1 MSKRTVLKLGTRR
14 SLLAWAQSGQVAE
27 AIEKANPGLKV
38 ERVGI
43 DTRGDKILDIPLQKV
58 EGKEFFVAEI
68 DDALRSGAVDLT
80 VHSLKDLSLDRPAE
94 FVLAAM
100 PERANSR
107 DVALFGPNVLEKLKR
122 GERLKIGTSSPRR
135 LENLPSFL
143 GKALPRFGSGAS
155 PELQFVEIRGN
166 VNTRMGRLHEPASS
180 DRHLD
185 GVILAFAG
193 LIRLWADEAARVEMS
208 KLFQGVRWMVL
219 PLRENP
225 SAPGQGA
232 LSVECRANDEFVRSA
247 LAKLDHALT
256 RTAVATERGLLAA
269 WGGGCHQRFGA
280 SSVEAPG
287 LGALLYVRGVRP
299 DGVAVD
305 ELQWKAPAAPE
316 RALRAWDGSVSRASA
331 GAGAGAGVSASGGA
345 GSEAVAV
352 AAAGAGAGASAL
364 AAGAGSEAAAAV
376 PSVSAGAPV
385 FVAHWR
391 ALSPAWEAQLAGAR
405 VWCSGTASWYRLAER
420 GVWVEGCAE
429 GLGFDEALPQ
439 LAEPVLGLP
448 GLERWTVL
456 THHEALGEWQGRVE
470 RAVGTYS
477 APGEAAEYA
486 PQAVAELESAEAA
499 WWSSGS
505 QFTALAARARSVR
518 EHACGPGRT
527 ARVLRAAGV
536 EPKIFPSVEEWR
548 QWLKSE

>member
-14 SLLAWAQSGQVAE
+14 SLLAWAQSGQVAA

-80 VHSLKDLSLDRPAE
+80 VHSLKDLSLERPTE

-107 DVALFGPNVLEKLKR
+107 DVAIFGPRVLEKLRR
-122 GERLKIGTSSPRR
+122 GETLQVGTSSPRR

-143 GKALPRFGSGAS
+143 AKALPRFGSGPS
-155 PELQFVEIRGN
+155 PKLQFVEIRGN
-166 VNTRMGRLHEPASS
+166 VNTRMGRLHEADTS

-193 LIRLWADEAARVEMS
+193 LIRLWADEAARAEMT

-232 LSVECRANDEFVRSA
+232 LAVECRADDDFVREA
-247 LAKLDHALT
+247 LAKLDHPAT
-256 RTAVATERGLLAA
+256 RSAVATERGLLAA

-280 SSVEAPG
+280 SSVEASG

-305 ELQWKAPAAPE
+305 ELQWKAPAAPG
-316 RALRAWDGSVSRASA
+316 RALRAWDGAVSR
-331 GAGAGAGVSASGGA
+331 AGAGVG
-345 GSEAVAV
+345 
-352 AAAGAGAGASAL
+352 
-364 AAGAGSEAAAAV
+364 AAAV
-376 PSVSAGAPV
+376 GAGGAQAGDSPSVVASAAAPSLASGAPV

-391 ALSPAWEAQLAGAR
+391 ALAPEWEAGLAGAR

-505 QFTALAARARSVR
+505 QFTALAAKARSVR

-536 EPKIFPSVEEWR
+536 EPRIFPSVEEWR
-548 QWLKSE
+548 QWLKSV

>member
-27 AIEKANPGLKV
+27 AIEKANPGLTV

-80 VHSLKDLSLDRPAE
+80 VHSLKDLSLDRPTE

-122 GERLKIGTSSPRR
+122 GERLKVGTSSPRR

-143 GKALPRFGSGAS
+143 AKALPRFGSGAS

-193 LIRLWADEAARVEMS
+193 LIRLWADQAARVEMS

-232 LSVECRANDEFVRSA
+232 LAVECRANDDFVRSA

-316 RALRAWDGSVSRASA
+316 RALRAWDGSLSRAGASA
-331 GAGAGAGVSASGGA
+331 GAAVGAASE
-345 GSEAVAV
+345 S
-352 AAAGAGAGASAL
+352 S
-364 AAGAGSEAAAAV
+364 AAV

-391 ALSPAWEAQLAGAR
+391 ALSPAWEARLAGAR

>member
-14 SLLAWAQSGQVAE
+14 SLLAWAQSGQVAA

-80 VHSLKDLSLDRPAE
+80 VHSLKDLSLERPTE

-107 DVALFGPNVLEKLKR
+107 DVAIFGPRVLEKLRR
-122 GERLKIGTSSPRR
+122 GETLQIGTSSPRR

-143 GKALPRFGSGAS
+143 AKALPRFGSGNS
-155 PELQFVEIRGN
+155 TKLQFVEIRGN
-166 VNTRMGRLHEPASS
+166 VNTRLGRLHEADTS

-193 LIRLWADEAARVEMS
+193 LIRLWADVAARAEMT
-208 KLFQGVRWMVL
+208 KLFQGARWMVL

-232 LSVECRANDEFVRSA
+232 LAVECRADDDFVREA
-247 LAKLDHALT
+247 LAKLDHPAT
-256 RTAVATERGLLAA
+256 RSAVATERGLLAA

-280 SSVEAPG
+280 SSVEASG

-305 ELQWKAPAAPE
+305 ELQWKAPPAPSG
-316 RALRAWDGSVSRASA
+316 ALRAWDGSLSR
-331 GAGAGAGVSASGGA
+331 AGAGAGV
-345 GSEAVAV
+345 AV
-352 AAAGAGAGASAL
+352 GAGAEASAPALSL
-364 AAGAGSEAAAAV
+364 ASGT
-376 PSVSAGAPV
+376 PV

-391 ALSPAWEAQLAGAR
+391 ALAPAWEAPLAGAR

-456 THHEALGEWQGRVE
+456 THHEALAEWQGRV
-470 RAVGTYS
+470 AQVVGTYS

-505 QFTALAARARSVR
+505 QFTALAAKARSVR

-536 EPKIFPSVEEWR
+536 EPRIFPSVEEWR
-548 QWLKSE
+548 QWLKSV

>member
-14 SLLAWAQSGQVAE
+14 SLLAWAQSGQVAA

-80 VHSLKDLSLDRPAE
+80 VHSLKDLSLERPTE

-107 DVALFGPNVLEKLKR
+107 DVAIFGPRVLEKLKR
-122 GERLKIGTSSPRR
+122 GETLQIGTSSPRR

-143 GKALPRFGSGAS
+143 SKALPRFGSGNL
-155 PELQFVEIRGN
+155 PKLQFVEIRGN
-166 VNTRMGRLHEPASS
+166 VNTRLGRLYEADTS

-193 LIRLWADEAARVEMS
+193 LIRLWADEAARAEMT

-232 LSVECRANDEFVRSA
+232 LAVECRTDDDFVREA
-247 LAKLDHALT
+247 LAKLDHPAT
-256 RTAVATERGLLAA
+256 RSAVATERGLLAA

-280 SSVEAPG
+280 SSVEASG

-305 ELQWKAPAAPE
+305 ELQWKAPAAPG
-316 RALRAWDGSVSRASA
+316 RALRAWDGAVSRA
-331 GAGAGAGVSASGGA
+331 GAGAGAG
-345 GSEAVAV
+345 
-352 AAAGAGAGASAL
+352 
-364 AAGAGSEAAAAV
+364 AAAV
-376 PSVSAGAPV
+376 GAGGAQAGDSPSFAASAAGVPGLASGAPV

-391 ALSPAWEAQLAGAR
+391 ALAPEWEAGLAGAR

-456 THHEALGEWQGRVE
+456 THHEALGEWQGRVAQ
-470 RAVGTYS
+470 AVGTYS

-505 QFTALAARARSVR
+505 QFTALAAKARSVR

-536 EPKIFPSVEEWR
+536 EPRIFPSVEEWR
-548 QWLKSE
+548 QWLKSV